1 MFGIL
6 KKALFLILLAK
17 TFPNFA
23 FDILSVGKIYPS
35 PQVCFTIL
43 REKKDFFVLRQ
54 SHFFFSKKWN
64 LLFQYSPL
72 LTFLYSSKFF
82 GGQLSKD
89 NWTNELKSKDWVKA
103 LWNGLIVC
111 FLSILKF
118 FYKCF
123 CVSKKHNAE
132 ISEFLKKVS
141 GGSLSKL
148 NWQYHLFL
156 FLSYPKR

>member
-43 REKKDFFVLRQ
+43 REKKRTFLF
-54 SHFFFSKKWN
+54 SANHIFFFSKKWN

-82 GGQLSKD
+82 AGQLSKD

-103 LWNGLIVC
+103 FWNGLIVC

-118 FYKCF
+118 FFTSVFASRRSIMQKF
-123 CVSKKHNAE
+123 RSFWRKSQEVLWAN
-132 ISEFLKKVS
+132 
-141 GGSLSKL
+141 
-148 NWQYHLFL
+148 
-156 FLSYPKR
+156 